1 MDACVQAG
9 DWQDVFD
16 PYQPGFA
23 EDWVLTTETNNPN
36 AFALVIHG
44 DSMEPEFLEGDI
56 VTVDSGRDAING
68 SYVIGKNARKPHSNN

>member
-1 MDACVQAG
+1 MQAG